1 MKNQTTVTAR
11 VKNLD
16 DKVALLTFPD
26 EQELSLPIDK
36 LPTGTAV
43 GDEINLNFSKEK
55 IDDKLTNDQ
64 AKQILNQILKPDE

>member
-1 MKNQTTVTAR
+1 MKNQTTITAQ

-16 DKVALLTFPD
+16 DKVALLTFAD
-26 EQELSLPIDK
+26 GQELSLPTNK
-36 LPTGTAV
+36 LPIGTAV

-55 IDDKLTNDQ
+55 IDINLTNNQ